1 MPEPRMDDERALE
14 SVLGPQLVVRLHG
27 LLRAIRL
34 YDLSNQAIRD
44 QLSEL
49 LELIRPLMEGEVM
62 VVGMGPCFYVNG
74 VRLRA
79 QPSQVAVFES
89 LSAELDQ
96 RRLGGI
102 RVLEGIRGDELGAF
116 LKLVADHGD
125 ARAAER
131 IAEAAAAAGIHNVSP
146 VTLEELKSL
155 GSQSGSAPAAALA
168 EDERGRA
175 RETFTNAVSGA
186 RRAILASARGGKP
199 AIRRV
204 KRVIQP
210 IVDTMMRNEFS
221 IVGLTALK
229 QHDEYT
235 YVHCVNVSILSVAMA
250 HVLGFPRMALA
261 NLGVAALLHD
271 LGKLEI
277 PAEVLSK
284 PGKLDERE
292 WALMHHHP
300 LQGLIMASRMPGLP
314 STTLDL
320 MRVCLQHHRMMDGAG
335 YPKASRATMP
345 SVLSR
350 IVAVAD
356 CFDAMTAHRE
366 YRSRPFTG
374 YEALQTML
382 GRDQERFDPA
392 VLWALVKAIG
402 LYPAGSLLQTS
413 SGYLVISLNVNTED
427 VRRPHCRVLARRDGT
442 TPSDSHPE
450 LWEPMPADES
460 VVRVVPPDEFDFE
473 VEQLLAA

>member
-1 MPEPRMDDERALE
+1 MPERPIDDERALE
-14 SVLGPQLVVRLHG
+14 TVLGPQLVVRLHG
-27 LLRAIRL
+27 LLRALRL

-44 QLSEL
+44 QLKEL
-49 LELIRPLMEGEVM
+49 ADLVHPLMEGEVM
-62 VVGMGPCFYVNG
+62 VVGLGPCFYVNG

-79 QPSQVAVFES
+79 QPSQLSVFES
-89 LSAELDQ
+89 FSAELDQ
-96 RRLGGI
+96 RRLGGL
-102 RVLEGIRGDELGAF
+102 RLLEGIRTDELGAF
-116 LKLVADHGD
+116 LKLVADHAD

-131 IAEAAAAAGIHNVSP
+131 IGAAAAAAGVLNAST
-146 VTLEELKSL
+146 VTLEELRSM
-155 GSQSGSAPAAALA
+155 GSQAGVAPGAVT

-175 RETFTNAVSGA
+175 RETFASAVSGA
-186 RRAILASARGGKP
+186 RRAILATSRTGKP

-210 IVDTMMRNEFS
+210 IVDTMMRNEYS

-277 PAEVLSK
+277 SADILSK
-284 PGKLDERE
+284 PGKLDAQE
-292 WALMHHHP
+292 WALMQRHP
-300 LQGLIMASRMPGLP
+300 LLGLIMASRMPGLP

-320 MRVCLQHHRMMDGAG
+320 MRVCLQHHRMLNGAG
-335 YPKASRATMP
+335 YPEAPRGELP
-345 SVLSR
+345 SVLGR

-356 CFDAMTAHRE
+356 CFDAMTAHRA
-366 YRSRPFTG
+366 YRDRPFTG
-374 YEALQTML
+374 YEALQVML
-382 GRDQERFDPA
+382 GKDQQRFDPA
-392 VLWALVKAIG
+392 VLWALVKAVG

-413 SGYLVISLNVNTED
+413 SGYLVVSLNTNADD

-442 TPSDSHPE
+442 TPLDSHPE